1 MISRLI
7 MYKNFIVV
15 LFTLSTFVTS
25 VSAADLY
32 SISYAEGSE
41 VILDESNS
49 RVVDGKRIKI
59 DNKLS
64 MQEQIFKMMP
74 RDKQRDNIYE
84 GLSTDLY
91 NLSIRF

>member
-1 MISRLI
+1 
-7 MYKNFIVV
+7 MYKNLIVV
-15 LFTLSTFVTS
+15 LFTLSTFVTR

-32 SISYAEGSE
+32 SISYAEDSE
-41 VILDESNS
+41 VILDERNS

>member
-1 MISRLI
+1 MH
-7 MYKNFIVV
+7 KNFIIA
-15 LFTLSTFVTS
+15 LFALFAFMTN

-32 SISYAEGSE
+32 SISYADDIE
-41 VILDESNS
+41 VTLDESNS
-49 RVVDGKRIKI
+49 RVVDGKRVKI

>member
-1 MISRLI
+1 
-7 MYKNFIVV
+7 MYKNLIIA
-15 LFTLSTFVTS
+15 LFVLSTFITS

-32 SISYAEGSE
+32 SISYAEDSG
-41 VILDESNS
+41 VILDDSDLK
-49 RVVDGKRIKI
+49 VVDGKRVKI

-74 RDKQRDNIYE
+74 RDKQSDNIYE

>member
-1 MISRLI
+1 M
-7 MYKNFIVV
+7 
-15 LFTLSTFVTS
+15 
-25 VSAADLY
+25 
-32 SISYAEGSE
+32 
-41 VILDESNS
+41 ILDESNS

>member
-1 MISRLI
+1 M
-7 MYKNFIVV
+7 
-15 LFTLSTFVTS
+15 FTLSTLVTS

-32 SISYAEGSE
+32 SISYTEDSE
-41 VILDESNS
+41 VILDESNL
-49 RVVDGKRIKI
+49 RIIDGKRIKI

>member
-1 MISRLI
+1 
-7 MYKNFIVV
+7 MYKNLIIA
-15 LFTLSTFVTS
+15 LFVLSTFITS

-32 SISYAEGSE
+32 SISYAEDSG
-41 VILDESNS
+41 VILDDSDLK
-49 RVVDGKRIKI
+49 VVDGKRVKI

>member
-1 MISRLI
+1 

-15 LFTLSTFVTS
+15 LFTFSTFVTS
-25 VSAADLY
+25 VSATDLY
-32 SISYAEGSE
+32 SISYAEDSE
-41 VILDESNS
+41 AILDESNS

>member
-1 MISRLI
+1 
-7 MYKNFIVV
+7 MYKNFIIA
-15 LFTLSTFVTS
+15 LFALITFMAN
-25 VSAADLY
+25 VSAANLY
-32 SISYAEGSE
+32 SISYAEDGE

>member
-1 MISRLI
+1 MII
-7 MYKNFIVV
+7 YNCFIKSIN
-15 LFTLSTFVTS
+15 TLSIFVTS

-32 SISYAEGSE
+32 SISYAEDSE

>member
-1 MISRLI
+1 

-32 SISYAEGSE
+32 SISYAGDSE
-41 VILDESNS
+41 VIPDESNS

>member
-1 MISRLI
+1 
-7 MYKNFIVV
+7 MYKNLIIA
-15 LFTLSTFVTS
+15 LFVLSTFITS

-32 SISYAEGSE
+32 SISYAEDSG
-41 VILDESNS
+41 VILDDSDLK
-49 RVVDGKRIKI
+49 VVDGKRVKI

-91 NLSIRF
+91 NLSIRFARAGNP

>member
-1 MISRLI
+1 MN
-7 MYKNFIVV
+7 KKFIIT
-15 LFTLSTFVTS
+15 LFVLSTFITS
-25 VSAADLY
+25 VSAADFY
-32 SISYAEGSE
+32 NISYAEDTE
-41 VILDESNS
+41 VVLDESNS
-49 RVVDGKRIKI
+49 RIVDGKRVKI

>member
-1 MISRLI
+1 
-7 MYKNFIVV
+7 MYKNFIIA
-15 LFTLSTFVTS
+15 LFTLSTLVTS

-32 SISYAEGSE
+32 SISYAEDSE
-41 VILDESNS
+41 VILDESNL
-49 RVVDGKRIKI
+49 RIIDGKRIKI

-64 MQEQIFKMMP
+64 MQKQIFQMMP
-74 RDKQRDNIYE
+74 RDQQRDNIYE

>member
-1 MISRLI
+1 

-32 SISYAEGSE
+32 SISYAKDSE

>member
-1 MISRLI
+1 
-7 MYKNFIVV
+7 MYKNFIVA
-15 LFTLSTFVTS
+15 LFTLSIFVTS
-25 VSAADLY
+25 VSAADFY
-32 SISYAEGSE
+32 SISYAEDSK

>member
-1 MISRLI
+1 MENQ
-7 MYKNFIVV
+7 YEDFKNFIVV
-15 LFTLSTFVTS
+15 LFILSIFVTS

-32 SISYAEGSE
+32 SLSYAEDSE

>member
-1 MISRLI
+1 
-7 MYKNFIVV
+7 MYKNFIAA
-15 LFTLSTFVTS
+15 LFTLSILVTS

-32 SISYAEGSE
+32 SISYAEDSE
-41 VILDESNS
+41 VLLDESNS
-49 RVVDGKRIKI
+49 RVIDGKRIKI

>member
-1 MISRLI
+1 
-7 MYKNFIVV
+7 MYKNFIIAI
-15 LFTLSTFVTS
+15 FTLSTIMTS

-32 SISYAEGSE
+32 SISYAEDSE
-41 VILDESNS
+41 VILDESYS

-64 MQEQIFKMMP
+64 MQKQIFQMMP
-74 RDKQRDNIYE
+74 RDQQRDNIYE

>member
-1 MISRLI
+1 
-7 MYKNFIVV
+7 MYKNLIVA
-15 LFTLSTFVTS
+15 LFTISTFMTS

-32 SISYAEGSE
+32 SISYAEDSD

-64 MQEQIFKMMP
+64 MQKQIFQMMP
-74 RDKQRDNIYE
+74 RDQQRDNIYE

>member
-1 MISRLI
+1 M
-7 MYKNFIVV
+7 
-15 LFTLSTFVTS
+15 TS
-25 VSAADLY
+25 VSAVDLY
-32 SISYAEGSE
+32 SISYAEDSK
-41 VILDESNS
+41 VIIDESNS
-49 RVVDGKRIKI
+49 KVIDGKRVKI

-74 RDKQRDNIYE
+74 RDKQSDNIYE

>member
-1 MISRLI
+1 
-7 MYKNFIVV
+7 MYKNFIVA
-15 LFTLSTFVTS
+15 LFTLSTFVTG

-32 SISYAEGSE
+32 SISYAEDSE